1 MPNPFKLIYSTYRY
15 GFLYSSSQFFTLHY
29 IFQLFHKKQHKKF
42 KGPNSGTTEVW
53 KCIFVKKNPLYLR
66 SMIMS
71 ETVSKI
77 TLIFCGYSRAG
88 TLNSTQ
94 QPWESL
100 TWLNYL
106 PSIIW
111 SGLYSSLLWV
121 LHVRISIIPSLG

>member
-88 TLNSTQ
+88 QGHWTLPSS
-94 QPWESL
+94 PESL
-100 TWLNYL
+100 W
-106 PSIIW
+106 PGWII
-111 SGLYSSLLWV
+111 YPLLFDQAFILV
-121 LHVRISIIPSLG
+121 CCEFYMSESA